1 MNTDELK
8 SLINKIKGDKKT
20 LLLIIVLIIAMLL
33 IFLSDSGSD
42 EKENI
47 NIKSKEYSVIGE
59 QELADEVESFIEDI
73 KGAGRSEVILTF
85 DTYEETVY
93 AVDKEN
99 DLSADGSYDSRNE
112 YVILDEGSSEGGLRL
127 KIISPK
133 IRGIAVLCQ
142 GGNDPIV
149 RQQVVS
155 VVSALFDIG
164 TNKISVAVMA
174 D

>member
-1 MNTDELK
+1 MMNTDELK
-8 SLINKIKGDKKT
+8 SLITKIKTDKKV
-20 LLLIIVLIIAMLL
+20 LLLVIVSVIAMLL
-33 IFLSDSGSD
+33 IFLSDSGSSN
-42 EKENI
+42 KENI
-47 NIKSKEYSVIGE
+47 KSDEYTFISE
-59 QELADEVESFIEDI
+59 QELAEEVEGFIEGI
-73 KGAGRSEVILTF
+73 KGAGKSRVILTF
-85 DTYEETVY
+85 DTYEEAVY
-93 AVDKEN
+93 AVDKETES
-99 DLSADGSYDSRNE
+99 SADGSYDSRDE
-112 YVILDEGSSEGGLRL
+112 YVILDEGSNEGGLRL
-127 KIISPK
+127 KFISPK